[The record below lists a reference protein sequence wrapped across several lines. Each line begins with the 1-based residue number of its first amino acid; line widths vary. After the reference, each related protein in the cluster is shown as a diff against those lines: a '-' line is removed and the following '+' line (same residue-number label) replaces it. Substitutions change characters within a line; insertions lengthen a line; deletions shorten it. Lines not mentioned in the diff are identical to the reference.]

1 MDKPQANLTP
11 TMYAH
16 RVHELQTICRAN
28 GYALA
33 LHGSMQ
39 RDLDAIAVPWT
50 ESAVTA
56 DVLAERICEGMGLRF
71 GADPGSLKPHGRRV
85 WTLLLDVWGFV
96 DLSVMPSR
104 PTPKESETP

>member
-1 MDKPQANLTP
+1 MDKPLANLRP
-11 TMYAH
+11 SMYAH

-50 ESAVTA
+50 DKAVPAETL
-56 DVLAERICEGMGLRF
+56 VERICEGMGLRLDL
-71 GADPGSLKPHGRRV
+71 DPVRQVDDKPHGRRV
-85 WTLLLDVWGFV
+85 WTLMLMDWGFV
-96 DLSVMPSR
+96 DLSVMPLLR
-104 PTPKESETP
+104 EHTGE

>member
-1 MDKPQANLTP
+1 MSDKPLPNLRP

-16 RVHELQTICRAN
+16 RVHELQAICYAH

-50 ESAVTA
+50 ERARPVDELIEAV
-56 DVLAERICEGMGLRF
+56 CEGMGLKV
-71 GADPGSLKPHGRRV
+71 GPNPPGSKPHGRKV
-85 WTLLLDVWGFV
+85 WTLMLGEWGFV
-96 DLSVMPSR
+96 DLSVMPTKR
-104 PTPKESETP
+104 AKP